1 MSNNQMMQPNKCLD
15 LLSEIE
21 QMPEEY
27 IPDLLQLVRLFRQTV
42 ISKQTS
48 VNAWNTAI
56 EQINKPD
63 PIIKAQRSQQINQ
76 LFESWNQLDEEEEQQ
91 ETLKIIELAEGV
103 SI

>member
-1 MSNNQMMQPNKCLD
+1 MSNNQMMQPNKRLD

-27 IPDLLQLVRLFRQTV
+27 IPDLLQLVRLFRHTV
-42 ISKQTS
+42 ISKKTS
-48 VNAWNTAI
+48 VNAWSSAI

-63 PIIKAQRSQQINQ
+63 PIIKAERSQQINQ
-76 LFESWNQLDEEEEQQ
+76 LFHTWNQLDEQEEQK
-91 ETLKIIELAEGV
+91 ETLKIIELVEAV